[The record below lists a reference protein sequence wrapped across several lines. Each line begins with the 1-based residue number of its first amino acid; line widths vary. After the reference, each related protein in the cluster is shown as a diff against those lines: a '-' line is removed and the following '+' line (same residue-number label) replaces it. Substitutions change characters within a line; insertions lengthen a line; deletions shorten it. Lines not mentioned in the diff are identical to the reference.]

1 MLLGK
6 ERKCERT
13 HDCIHCGLMVG
24 KGEQEIHSMGR
35 GYHIECFGRILVTD
49 VDDYTAE
56 YHD

>member
-13 HDCIHCGLMVG
+13 HDCIHCGNYVF
-24 KGEQEIHSMGR
+24 KGEQEIYCGR
-35 GYHIECFGRILVTD
+35 GYHIECFGRILAGDIDEYMVK
-49 VDDYTAE
+49 